1 MVGLSHA
8 DTIGQCSIFGLCILG
23 VGGGGHRRV
32 EYVQDLVALGDAWR
46 CHLSGECCKDN
57 QG

>member
-1 MVGLSHA
+1 MGLSHA

-23 VGGGGHRRV
+23 VGGGHRRV